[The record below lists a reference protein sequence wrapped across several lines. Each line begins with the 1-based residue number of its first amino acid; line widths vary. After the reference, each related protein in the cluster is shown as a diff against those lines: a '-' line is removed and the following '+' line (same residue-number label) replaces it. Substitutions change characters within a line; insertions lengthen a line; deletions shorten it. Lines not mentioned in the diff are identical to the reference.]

1 MSYLWAKYEGSHF
14 LDHVLPLTRSRKKGA
29 LNIGLV
35 PQTFGLVTSS
45 NSLSDGQPHLF
56 IFVSPCKTT
65 MKCVYLVSLSY
76 LWPTRIW
83 CSGGNSW
90 SHHRTVDKIAER
102 PRSMQRTLLE
112 QDSRQSAR
120 LIRKT
125 RNEITP
131 PVGVY
136 LLRFILHCN
145 ALCRGSRLLEEGC
158 SMTSSPENVEISSPR
173 KRNFRHSEAK
183 SACFKLSRFFITIIP
198 WARVGYEVIK

>member
-1 MSYLWAKYEGSHF
+1 
-14 LDHVLPLTRSRKKGA
+14 
-29 LNIGLV
+29 
-35 PQTFGLVTSS
+35 
-45 NSLSDGQPHLF
+45 
-56 IFVSPCKTT
+56 

-76 LWPTRIW
+76 LWPTRKW

-131 PVGVY
+131 VGVY
-136 LLRFILHCN
+136 LPRFILHCTV
-145 ALCRGSRLLEEGC
+145 LCRGSRLLEEGG

-183 SACFKLSRFFITIIP
+183 SACFKLSRFFYNNYSMSPSWIWSDKITNERV
-198 WARVGYEVIK
+198 ARVGDNHFISNKGEWNNCFSKFSNRVLPPIFISTIWQSVRKENF